1 MSVKQLEHK
10 HLPTMLYSDI
20 DNDQKVVFYFVLL
33 WFFVCFL
40 FCFVVGFQNYLFIY
54 LFIYLFNKNF
64 CIPLPELRLVLTYGQ
79 LLEILIPYY
88 RFLIM
93 FL

>member
-1 MSVKQLEHK
+1 MLVKQLEHK
-10 HLPTMLYSDI
+10 HLPTMLYSNI
-20 DNDQKVVFYFVLL
+20 DNDQEVVFYFVLL
-33 WFFVCFL
+33 WFFVL
-40 FCFVVGFQNYLFIY
+40 FCCGVSK

-64 CIPLPELRLVLTYGQ
+64 CIPLPELRLVLTYDQ